1 MLDKAF
7 RFTGKDLTKL
17 SIMIV
22 ISTALF
28 GLPGLLILLLL
39 QWTTS
44 QSYAIESVDKHGIS
58 NIGASRLG
66 GAAIFGSAL
75 ALYLFG
81 VYSGVIEPSPLS
93 IISVVF
99 WLSIFSCVSIGLID
113 DLKSN
118 LLSPRMRLMITCL
131 IFGVCLALIPIL
143 IPQKIGI
150 LGLDFLL
157 DKAIIGWIITLV
169 FCVGFVNAVNM
180 ADGANGL
187 TPGIITIAL
196 TIFYLEVG
204 SFTYAIFM
212 TACGLFTLFNIISG
226 RLFLGDAGA
235 YGLGSMLALNG
246 LYLYSAG
253 IFSAAFLAVLFAYPC
268 IEILVTVA
276 RRRIKGVSIFL
287 PDNDHLHN
295 RVHFHCKGWFRSKT
309 LANSFTGILIVSFS
323 SGLALLGYTDAW
335 WSVTSNNWVWVF
347 LGQCTIYLVAFVV
360 TGLAGR
366 LAGTLRSNRP
376 HTN

>member
-7 RFTGKDLTKL
+7 KFTGRDLFKFA
-17 SIMIV
+17 IMTV
-22 ISTALF
+22 MATLLF
-28 GLPGLLILLLL
+28 GLPGLIMLLLL
-39 QWTTS
+39 QWITS
-44 QSYAIESVDKHGIS
+44 QSYAIESADKHGIS
-58 NIGASRLG
+58 TVGASRLG

-81 VYSGVIEPSPLS
+81 VFSGVIEPSPLS
-93 IISVVF
+93 TISSAF
-99 WLSIFSCVSIGLID
+99 WLSIFACMSIGLMD

-118 LLSPRMRLMITCL
+118 FLSPRMRLIIISL
-131 IFGVCLALIPIL
+131 IFGLCLAMVPVL
-143 IPQKIGI
+143 IPQRIG
-150 LGLDFLL
+150 LVGLDFLL
-157 DKAIIGWIITLV
+157 DKAIIAWILTLV

-187 TPGIITIAL
+187 IPGIISIAL
-196 TIFYLEVG
+196 TIFYMEVG

-212 TACGLFTLFNIISG
+212 TTCGLFTLFNVISG

-246 LYLYSAG
+246 LYLYSAEV
-253 IFSAAFLAVLFAYPC
+253 FSAAFLAVLFAYPC

-276 RRRIKGVSIFL
+276 RRRIEGRSIFL

-295 RVHFHCKGWFRSKT
+295 RVHFHCQGWFRSKM
-309 LANSFTGILIVSFS
+309 LANSMTGVIVVSFS

-335 WSVTSNNWVWVF
+335 WSVTSNQWAWVF
-347 LGQCTIYLVAFVV
+347 LGQCTMYLFTFVV
-360 TGLAGR
+360 TGLA
-366 LAGTLRSNRP
+366 RP
-376 HTN
+376 ISQHVTER